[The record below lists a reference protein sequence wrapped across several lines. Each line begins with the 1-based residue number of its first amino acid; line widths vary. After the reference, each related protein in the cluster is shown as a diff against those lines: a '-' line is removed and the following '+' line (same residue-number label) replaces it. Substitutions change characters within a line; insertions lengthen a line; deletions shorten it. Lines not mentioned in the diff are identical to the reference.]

1 MEQFGFLTAKSDAQ
15 AMQAQAASA
24 TAQMGATVRYVAGGT
39 NLVDLLK
46 LDVERPKQVVDI
58 NALEL
63 AKVEPIGTGELRGG
77 LRIGALARNSDVA
90 NDARVKRDYAVLSEA
105 ILSGASPQI
114 RNMAS
119 TAGNLLQRT
128 RCPYFRD
135 LAHKCNKRE
144 PGSGCD
150 AMEGHNRMLA
160 ILGTSEHCIAT
171 NPSDQNVALMALEA
185 TVQIRGAGSGK
196 AGGERSVPRNIPIA
210 EFYKLP
216 GATPNI
222 ETVLEP
228 GDLITSVTLPAP
240 VAGARSGYVKLRDRA
255 AYEFALASA
264 AVVLSVSGSK
274 VTHARVALG
283 GVGTIPWRAREA
295 EAELIGKPA
304 TREQFVRAAEA
315 ALKDAKP
322 RSENGFKVELAKRCI
337 VHALTTVSAA

>member
-1 MEQFGFLTAKSDAQ
+1 MEQFSFVSAKSE
-15 AMQAQAASA
+15 AQAAEIAARSA
-24 TAQMGATVRYVAGGT
+24 TAQNGASVRYVAGGT

-63 AKVEPIGTGELRGG
+63 SRIEPANGG
-77 LRIGALARNSDVA
+77 LKIGALARNSDVA
-90 NDARVKRDYAVLSEA
+90 NDATVKRDYAVLSEA

-114 RNMAS
+114 RNMAT
-119 TAGNLLQRT
+119 TAGNLVQRT
-128 RCPYFRD
+128 RCPYYRD
-135 LAHKCNKRE
+135 LAHRCNKRE

-185 TVQIRGAGSGK
+185 VVEIRGKSGS
-196 AGGERSVPRNIPIA
+196 RNVPIA

-216 GATPNI
+216 GATPHI

-228 GDLITSVTLPAP
+228 GDLITAVTLPAP
-240 VAGARSGYVKLRDRA
+240 VAGAKSGYLKLRDRA

-264 AVVLSVSGSK
+264 AIVLSVSGGK

-283 GVGTIPWRAREA
+283 GVGTIPWRSREA
-295 EAELIGKPA
+295 EAALMGKPA
-304 TREQFVRAAEA
+304 TRETYVRAAEV

-337 VHALTTVSAA
+337 VHALTAVST

>member
-1 MEQFGFLTAKSDAQ
+1 MEQFSFVSAKSET
-15 AMQAQAASA
+15 QAAEAAARSA
-24 TAQMGATVRYVAGGT
+24 TAQMGASVRYVAGGT

-63 AKVEPIGTGELRGG
+63 AKVEPLNGG

-185 TVQIRGAGSGK
+185 VVEIRGKSGN
-196 AGGERSVPRNIPIA
+196 RNVPIA

-216 GATPNI
+216 GTTPHI

-228 GDLITSVTLPAP
+228 GDLITAVRLPAP
-240 VAGARSGYVKLRDRA
+240 VAGAKSGYLKLRDRA

-264 AVVLSVSGSK
+264 AIVLGVSGGK

-283 GVGTIPWRAREA
+283 GLGTIPWRSREA
-295 EAELIGKPA
+295 EAELMGKPA

-315 ALKDAKP
+315 AVKDAKP
-322 RSENGFKVELAKRCI
+322 RSENGFKVELAKRCV
-337 VHALTTVSAA
+337 VHALTTVSVA

>member
-1 MEQFGFLTAKSDAQ
+1 MEQFSFVSARSE
-15 AMQAQAASA
+15 AQAAEAAARSA
-24 TAQMGATVRYVAGGT
+24 TAQIGASVRYVAGGT

-58 NALEL
+58 NALEMSRI
-63 AKVEPIGTGELRGG
+63 EPLNGG

-90 NDARVKRDYAVLSEA
+90 SDARVKRDYAVLSEA
-105 ILSGASPQI
+105 IVSGASPQI

-135 LAHKCNKRE
+135 LAQRCNKRE

-185 TVQIRGAGSGK
+185 VVEIRGQRGN
-196 AGGERSVPRNIPIA
+196 RNVPIA

-216 GATPNI
+216 GTTPHI

-228 GDLITSVTLPAP
+228 GDLITGVRLRAP
-240 VAGARSGYVKLRDRA
+240 VAGVRSGYLKLRDRA

-264 AVVLSVSGSK
+264 AVVLGVSGGK
-274 VTHARVALG
+274 VTHARVAMG

-295 EAELIGKPA
+295 EAELMGKPA

-337 VHALTTVSAA
+337 VHALTTVGAA

>member
-1 MEQFGFLTAKSDAQ
+1 VEQFGFVSAKSDAQ
-15 AMQAQAASA
+15 AMEAAARSA

-63 AKVEPIGTGELRGG
+63 SRIEAVSGGG
-77 LRIGALARNSDVA
+77 LRIGALARNGDVA

-150 AMEGHNRMLA
+150 AMEGHNRSLA
-160 ILGTSEHCIAT
+160 ILGTSEHCIAS

-185 TVQIRGAGSGK
+185 TVRIRGPK
-196 AGGERSVPRNIPIA
+196 GERSVPIA

-216 GATPNI
+216 GTTPNI

-240 VAGARSGYVKLRDRA
+240 VAGARSGYLKLRDRA

-264 AVVLSVSGSK
+264 AIVLGVSGGR

-283 GVGTIPWRAREA
+283 GVGTIPWRSREA
-295 EAELIGKPA
+295 EAELTGKAA

>member
-1 MEQFGFLTAKSDAQ
+1 MEQFAFVSAKSE
-15 AMQAQAASA
+15 AQAAEVAARSA
-24 TAQMGATVRYVAGGT
+24 TAQIGASVRYVAGGT
-39 NLVDLLK
+39 NLVDLMK

-63 AKVEPIGTGELRGG
+63 SRIEPQNGG
-77 LRIGALARNSDVA
+77 LRIGALARNSEVA
-90 NDARVKRDYAVLSEA
+90 NHATVKRDYAVLSEA

-119 TAGNLLQRT
+119 TAGNLVQRT

-150 AMEGHNRMLA
+150 AIDGHNRMLA

-185 TVQIRGAGSGK
+185 VVEIRGKSGT
-196 AGGERSVPRNIPIA
+196 RSVPIA

-216 GATPNI
+216 GTTPHI

-228 GDLITSVTLPAP
+228 GDLITAVRLAPP
-240 VAGARSGYVKLRDRA
+240 VAGARSGYLKLRDRA
-255 AYEFALASA
+255 AYEFALASS
-264 AVVLSVSGSK
+264 AVVLGVSAGNI
-274 VTHARVALG
+274 THARVALG
-283 GVGTIPWRAREA
+283 GVGTIPWRSREA
-295 EAELIGKPA
+295 EAELVGKPA

-322 RSENGFKVELAKRCI
+322 QSENGFKVELAKRCI

>member
-1 MEQFGFLTAKSDAQ
+1 MEQFGFVSARSE
-15 AMQAQAASA
+15 AQAAEAAARSA
-24 TAQMGATVRYVAGGT
+24 TAQIGASVRYVAGGT
-39 NLVDLLK
+39 NLVDLMK

-58 NALEL
+58 NALEMSRI
-63 AKVEPIGTGELRGG
+63 EPMNGG

-90 NDARVKRDYAVLSEA
+90 NDATVKRDYAVLSEA

-135 LAHKCNKRE
+135 LAQKCNKRE

-171 NPSDQNVALMALEA
+171 NPSDQNVALMALDAVVE
-185 TVQIRGAGSGK
+185 IRGKSGN
-196 AGGERSVPRNIPIA
+196 RNVPIA
-210 EFYKLP
+210 EFYNLP
-216 GATPNI
+216 GTTPHI

-228 GDLITSVTLPAP
+228 GDLITAVRLPAP
-240 VAGARSGYVKLRDRA
+240 VEGAKTGYLKLRDRA

-264 AVVLSVSGSK
+264 AVVLSVSDGK

-283 GVGTIPWRAREA
+283 GVGTVPWRAREA
-295 EAELIGKPA
+295 EAVLVGQPA

-322 RSENGFKVELAKRCI
+322 RSENGFKVELAKRCM

>member
-1 MEQFGFLTAKSDAQ
+1 MEQFSFVRVTSEAQ
-15 AMQAQAASA
+15 ASQAAARSA
-24 TAQMGATVRYVAGGT
+24 TAQIGATVRYVAGGT

-46 LDVERPKQVVDI
+46 LDVERPQQVVDI

-63 AKVEPIGTGELRGG
+63 SRVEPIGTGG
-77 LRIGALARNSDVA
+77 LRIGALARNTDVA
-90 NDARVKRDYAVLSEA
+90 NDATVKRDYAVLSEA

-114 RNMAS
+114 RNMAT
-119 TAGNLLQRT
+119 TAGNLVQRT

-171 NPSDQNVALMALEA
+171 NPSDQNVALTALEA
-185 TVQIRGAGSGK
+185 TVEIRGVK
-196 AGGERSVPRNIPIA
+196 GERKVPIA

-216 GATPNI
+216 GTTPNI

-228 GDLITSVTLPAP
+228 GDLIIALTLPAP
-240 VAGARSGYVKLRDRA
+240 VAGAKSTYLKLRDRA
-255 AYEFALASA
+255 AYEFALAST
-264 AVVLSVSGSK
+264 AVVLGVSGGS
-274 VTHARVALG
+274 VTHARVAMG
-283 GVGTIPWRAREA
+283 GVGTVPWRSREA
-295 EAELIGKPA
+295 EAVLMGKPA
-304 TREQFVRAAEA
+304 TRETFMRAAEA

-322 RSENGFKVELAKRCI
+322 RSENGFKVELAKRCV
-337 VHALTTVSAA
+337 VHALTTVSA

>member
-1 MEQFGFLTAKSDAQ
+1 MEQFSFVSARNE
-15 AMQAQAASA
+15 AQAAEVAARSA
-24 TAQMGATVRYVAGGT
+24 TAQVGASVRYVAGGT
-39 NLVDLLK
+39 NLVDLMK

-63 AKVEPIGTGELRGG
+63 SRIEVVNGG

-119 TAGNLLQRT
+119 TAGNLVQRT
-128 RCPYFRD
+128 RCPYYRD
-135 LAHKCNKRE
+135 LAQRCNKRE

-185 TVQIRGAGSGK
+185 VVEIRGKSGN
-196 AGGERSVPRNIPIA
+196 RNVPIA

-216 GATPNI
+216 GTTPHI

-228 GDLITSVTLPAP
+228 GDLITAVRLPAP
-240 VAGARSGYVKLRDRA
+240 VAGARSGYLKLRDRA

-264 AVVLSVSGSK
+264 AVVLGVSGGK
-274 VTHARVALG
+274 VTHARVAMG

-295 EAELIGKPA
+295 EAVLVGKPA
-304 TREQFVRAAEA
+304 TREQFVQAAEA

-322 RSENGFKVELAKRCI
+322 RSENGFKVELAKRCV
-337 VHALTTVSAA
+337 VHALTTVSVA

>member
-1 MEQFGFLTAKSDAQ
+1 VAHDA
-15 AMQAQAASA
+15 
-24 TAQMGATVRYVAGGT
+24 T
-39 NLVDLLK
+39 
-46 LDVERPKQVVDI
+46 
-58 NALEL
+58 
-63 AKVEPIGTGELRGG
+63 
-77 LRIGALARNSDVA
+77 
-90 NDARVKRDYAVLSEA
+90 VKRDYAVLSEA

-114 RNMAS
+114 RNMAT
-119 TAGNLLQRT
+119 TAGNLVQKT

-150 AMEGHNRMLA
+150 AMDGHNRMLA

-171 NPSDQNVALMALEA
+171 NPSYQNVALMALEA
-185 TVQIRGAGSGK
+185 TVQIRGVH
-196 AGGERSVPRNIPIA
+196 GERSVPIA

-216 GATPNI
+216 GTTPQI

-240 VAGARSGYVKLRDRA
+240 VSGTRSGYLKLRDRA

-264 AVVLSVSGSK
+264 AVVMGVSGGR

-283 GVGTIPWRAREA
+283 GVGTIPWRSREA

-304 TREQFVRAAEA
+304 TRAQFLRAAEVA
-315 ALKDAKP
+315 MKDARP

-337 VHALTTVSAA
+337 VHALTTVSA